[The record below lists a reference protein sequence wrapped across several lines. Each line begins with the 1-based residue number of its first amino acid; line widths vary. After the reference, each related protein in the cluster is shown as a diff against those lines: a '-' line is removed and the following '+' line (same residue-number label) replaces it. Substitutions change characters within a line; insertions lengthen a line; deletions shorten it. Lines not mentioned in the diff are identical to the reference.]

1 MKQKSVMAE
10 ALASCGSIEEIK
22 GATLR
27 VQQEMND
34 QILSVVNSYHSADW
48 PILAAVMKVSVE
60 GLVAQLP
67 PPHRLLYELTVSKT
81 SAVTATV
88 EVRNNE

>member
-10 ALASCGSIEEIK
+10 ALASCRSIEEV
-22 GATLR
+22 AASTLR
-27 VQQEMND
+27 VQQAMSDEFMAV
-34 QILSVVNSYHSADW
+34 INSYHSADW

-67 PPHRLLYELTVSKT
+67 PPHRLLYELTVAKT
-81 SAVTATV
+81 SAVTAKV